1 MAHILIIDDSTTE
14 TYVLRKILESQGHK
28 VSDAC
33 NGKEGINVAK
43 IEQPDLII
51 MDVVMPELN
60 GFQATRELTRNEATQ
75 NIPVAV
81 YSSKDQAIDKMWA
94 KKQGAVDYWVKPLT
108 ENELIESIN
117 HLLLDKGKDYGNTL

>member
-14 TYVLRKILESQGHK
+14 TYVLRKVLELHGHK
-28 VSDAC
+28 ISDAC
-33 NGKEGINVAK
+33 NGKEGIAVAE

-60 GFQATRELTRNEATQ
+60 GFQATRELSRKATTRH
-75 NIPVAV
+75 IPVVV

-108 ENELIESIN
+108 EKAMIESIN
-117 HLLLDKGKDYGNTL
+117 HVLETGNGYGNAL